1 MYESRMSPGFRI
13 FAIITSEILM
23 AKILIIEDDLTFS
36 QILEG
41 FLTKH
46 GHEPVAVNDVKKSLK
61 LTAEQNFDLFLID
74 YRLPDGTGLDVLS
87 HLRGLGMTQP
97 VIIMTSFND
106 VRTAVKSIQLG
117 AFDYITKPVNPDE
130 LLMIINNALGKKEKP
145 ATSNSIEHAD
155 AIKGKSTIADKL
167 YEHINL
173 VAPTDMSVII
183 QGETGTGKE
192 YAARALHMH
201 SKRKDKPFIAID
213 CGALSKEL
221 AASELFGHA
230 KGAFTGALNDKKG
243 QFEAANGGTLFL
255 DEVGN
260 LSYEVQVKMLRA
272 LQERTIQPLG
282 STKNIKVDVRIIT
295 ATNDD
300 LKNSVSNG
308 DFREDLYHRLNEFK
322 IQLPPL
328 RERGKD
334 VELFINHFI
343 KLSNE
348 ELNRNVQHLSPATKD
363 LLLQYDWPGNLR
375 ELKNVI
381 KRMVLLTPNETAEI
395 ESLPEEMII
404 SINQVPKHQ
413 GSDLKAINEVNEK
426 MLIMETLVKVK
437 YNKSKAAKLLN
448 IDRKTLYSKMERY
461 EIE

>member
-1 MYESRMSPGFRI
+1 
-13 FAIITSEILM
+13 M

-36 QILEG
+36 QLLTS
-41 FLTKH
+41 FLSKY
-46 GHEPVAVNDVKKSLK
+46 GHAPESANEVRKSLK
-61 LTAEQNFDLFLID
+61 RIEQETFDLFLVD

-87 HLRGLGMTQP
+87 YLREKSLTQP
-97 VIIMTSFND
+97 LIIMTSFND

-130 LLMIINNALGKKEKP
+130 LLMIINNALGKKDEVKKEE
-145 ATSNSIEHAD
+145 TITNDD
-155 AIKGKSTIADKL
+155 AIKGKSSIADKL

-183 QGETGTGKE
+183 QGESGTGKE
-192 YAARALHMH
+192 YAARTLHAQ
-201 SKRKDKPFIAID
+201 SKRKDKPFVAID
-213 CGALSKEL
+213 CGALSKDL
-221 AASELFGHA
+221 AASELFGHV
-230 KGAFTGALNDKKG
+230 KGAFTGASGDKKG
-243 QFEAANGGTLFL
+243 QFEVADGGTLFL

-272 LQERTIQPLG
+272 LQERVIQPLG

-300 LKNSVSNG
+300 LKSSVANG
-308 DFREDLYHRLNEFK
+308 AFREDLYHRINEFK
-322 IQLPPL
+322 IQLPAL
-328 RERGKD
+328 RDRGND
-334 VELFINHFI
+334 IDLFINHFI
-343 KLSNE
+343 KLSNA
-348 ELNRNVQHLSPATKD
+348 ELHRNVKNLSDAAKQ

-381 KRMVLLTPNETAEI
+381 KRMVLLTPGETAEVD
-395 ESLPEEMII
+395 SLPEEMII
-404 SINQVPKHQ
+404 SINQAPKPI
-413 GSDLKAINEVNEK
+413 GTDLKAINETNER
-426 MLIMETLVKVK
+426 MLIIETLVKVK